1 MIPFQT
7 LLETME
13 KFNSKL
19 KETEDKCDAPTKGG
33 EEHMHWYKNV
43 QSLLK
48 VTKHSRNGITPF
60 CGIIFIVPNGLAMM
74 RFNAL

>member
-19 KETEDKCDAPTKGG
+19 KEIEDKCDASTKGG
-33 EEHMHWYKNV
+33 EEHMHWYKMHKAYLKLQNTV
-43 QSLLK
+43 EMELL
-48 VTKHSRNGITPF
+48 PF
-60 CGIIFIVPNGLAMM
+60 VE
-74 RFNAL
+74 